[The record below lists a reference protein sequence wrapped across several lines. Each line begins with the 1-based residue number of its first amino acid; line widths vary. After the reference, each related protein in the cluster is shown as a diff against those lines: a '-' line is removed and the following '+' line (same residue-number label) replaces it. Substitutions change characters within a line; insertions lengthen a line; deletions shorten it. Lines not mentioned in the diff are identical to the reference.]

1 MTREEIQEH
10 IKGIRYML
18 DIQDQPGGNAR
29 IVRNLRAELDV
40 WNNLLYRFDHA
51 ESESGK

>member
-10 IKGIRYML
+10 IKWIRWEL
-18 DIQDQPGGNAR
+18 AIQDRPGGNLR

-40 WNNLLYRFDHA
+40 WENRLRHFDQH
-51 ESESGK
+51 EGLK